1 LRRGEAKEISRE
13 LKEQMEKKEEEEGL
27 LPVGVKEDE
36 VAEEGQRELVE
47 PDEFLTVGLI
57 G

>member
-36 VAEEGQRELVE
+36 VAEEGERELVE